1 MTSKQRAYLK
11 SLAMNIDSLFQIGKS
26 GVTPE
31 VVQAVEE
38 AFNNRELIKLSVLK
52 NCFDNPKELAETIAG
67 RTKSTVVQVI
77 GKKIVLYKPDPKT
90 PKIHLPKA
98 YKVDR
103 MKQRIGIL
111 GGTFNPIHY
120 GHLILGEN
128 ALTQFH
134 LDTVIFMPTGHTP
147 HKNYTGTV
155 LQQHRI
161 EMVKLAI
168 CSNPYFKLSEYETS
182 RKEVSYTASTI
193 HYFQIQY
200 PEAEL
205 FFILGADS
213 LFDFENWKDPEYIS
227 ANSTILVA
235 VRDTLNE
242 EKVDRQIDYLE
253 TKYRST
259 IFRLSTPNFYVSS
272 KEIRD
277 RVISRDSIRYLLP
290 DSVRTYILEHKL
302 YEL

>member
-1 MTSKQRAYLK
+1 
-11 SLAMNIDSLFQIGKS
+11 
-26 GVTPE
+26 
-31 VVQAVEE
+31 
-38 AFNNRELIKLSVLK
+38 
-52 NCFDNPKELAETIAG
+52 
-67 RTKSTVVQVI
+67 
-77 GKKIVLYKPDPKT
+77 
-90 PKIHLPKA
+90 
-98 YKVDR
+98 